1 MNKLD
6 DIQKNELELLQ
17 EITNLKRQIEELKT
31 ENQDLEMTLVTIIEH
46 GDAMEAQ
53 LEEANKQLHAQ
64 INEKKIAE
72 AKLKT
77 MIEAISQQKE
87 DLEIIIE
94 TLTEHGDIIDT
105 QLLEELNE
113 VNSLATI
120 DHLTGL
126 ANRRQFDQSI
136 TDEWRRCLRDD
147 HPLSLI
153 MCDVDHFKLYNDHY
167 GHQMG
172 DSCLTQVAQ
181 AIDHSIRRPGD
192 LAARYGGE
200 EFAIILP
207 NTDTE
212 GSVKVAEKIQDTVKR
227 LKIPHSQSKV
237 SEYITLSLG
246 IGTMIPSSHNS
257 PIQLIC
263 EADRL
268 LYIAKQKGRNQI
280 IY

>member
-1 MNKLD
+1 MNNIYHISD
-6 DIQKNELELLQ
+6 NESEFLAQIAQLKQ
-17 EITNLKRQIEELKT
+17 EIEELKT
-31 ENQDLEMTLVTIIEH
+31 ENHDLEMTIVTIIEH

-53 LEEANKQLHAQ
+53 LEEANKQLHAE
-64 INEKKIAE
+64 INEKKLAE

-77 MIEAISQQKE
+77 MIEAISIQKE

-113 VNSLATI
+113 VNNLATI

-126 ANRRQFDQSI
+126 ANRRYFDQSL
-136 TDEWRRCLRDD
+136 TDEWRRCLRDKQ
-147 HPLSLI
+147 PLSLI

-172 DSCLTQVAQ
+172 DSCLTQIAQ

-200 EFAIILP
+200 EFAVILP
-207 NTDTE
+207 NTKIE
-212 GSVKVAEKIQDTVKR
+212 GGISVAEKIQDTVRR
-227 LKIPHSQSKV
+227 LKIPHEYSQV
-237 SEYITLSLG
+237 SEYVTLSLG
-246 IGTMIPSSHNS
+246 IGTIMPSPHNS

-268 LYIAKQKGRNQI
+268 LYIAKQRGRNQFV
-280 IY
+280 Y

>member
-1 MNKLD
+1 M
-6 DIQKNELELLQ
+6 KNSHTINQNESKFLAQIALLKQ
-17 EITNLKRQIEELKT
+17 QVEELKI
-31 ENQDLEMTLVTIIEH
+31 ENSDLEMTLLTIIEH

-53 LEEANKQLHAQ
+53 LEEANKQLHAE

-77 MIEAISQQKE
+77 MIEAVYQQKE

-113 VNSLATI
+113 VNNLATI

-126 ANRRQFDQSI
+126 ANRRHFDQSL
-136 TDEWRRCLRDD
+136 TDEWRRCLRENQ
-147 HPLSLI
+147 PLSLI
-153 MCDVDHFKLYNDHY
+153 MTDVDFFKLYNDHY

-172 DSCLTQVAQ
+172 DGCLTQVAQ
-181 AIDHSIRRPGD
+181 AIDHSIRRPAD
-192 LAARYGGE
+192 MAARYGGE
-200 EFAIILP
+200 EFAVILP
-207 NTDTE
+207 NTNTE
-212 GSVKVAEKIQDTVKR
+212 GAFNVAVKIQDTVAR
-227 LKIPHSQSKV
+227 LKILHADSKV

-246 IGTMIPSSHNS
+246 IGTLIPSSDNS